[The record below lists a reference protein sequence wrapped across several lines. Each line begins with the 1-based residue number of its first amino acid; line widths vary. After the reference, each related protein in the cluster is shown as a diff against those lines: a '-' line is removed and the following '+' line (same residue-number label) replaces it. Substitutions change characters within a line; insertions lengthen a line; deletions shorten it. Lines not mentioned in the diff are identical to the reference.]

1 MRSGLDHHFQAQQS
15 PEAAEATEA
24 DAGARPRAA
33 GTTQTAEWLAKQPEV
48 PWAFEWEALSA
59 TSNKCIAT
67 SNKCLTSSNKKL
79 LGAISY

>member
-48 PWAFEWEALSA
+48 PWAFEWRLYQLLVTSASLLVTSALLVV
-59 TSNKCIAT
+59 TR
-67 SNKCLTSSNKKL
+67 
-79 LGAISY
+79 SY